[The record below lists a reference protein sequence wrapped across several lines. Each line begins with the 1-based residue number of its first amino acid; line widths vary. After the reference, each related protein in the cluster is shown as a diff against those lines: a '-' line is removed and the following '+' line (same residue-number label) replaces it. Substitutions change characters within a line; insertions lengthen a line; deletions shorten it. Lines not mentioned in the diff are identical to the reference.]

1 MPRELPVRRLV
12 RTLAWLSAAILAP
25 WAAQA
30 GEPADHA
37 SHDAFWKFTGGAMI
51 GLATHEGG
59 HLTMDLAL
67 GSDPYLKKVD
77 FEGIPFF
84 AITYRRDVSPRER
97 YVIASAGFWVQ
108 HGISEWLLTRSPD
121 LRARRAPMAKGFL
134 AFHLGTSA
142 AYALAAFARA
152 GPGERDTLGMAES
165 QRLDERWVGAA
176 LLAPAALDAYRYYHP
191 RSRWAPWASRAFKL
205 GFVLLA
211 AR

>member
-1 MPRELPVRRLV
+1 MGDRVCLLV
-12 RTLAWLSAAILAP
+12 SMMASLGAAVLAP
-25 WAAQA
+25 CLAATEEQV
-30 GEPADHA
+30 D
-37 SHDAFWKFTGGAMI
+37 DAPHGILQFMGGAAV

-59 HLTMDLAL
+59 HLAMDLAL

-84 AITYRRDVSPRER
+84 AITYHRDVSRRER

-108 HGISEWLLTRSPD
+108 HGLSEWTLTRSPD
-121 LRARRAPMAKGFL
+121 LRARRAPAAKGFL
-134 AFHLGTSA
+134 AFHVGTSV
-142 AYALAAFARA
+142 AYAVAALGHA
-152 GPGERDTLGMAES
+152 GPAERDTRGMAEA
-165 QRLDERWVGAA
+165 QRVDERWVGAA

-211 AR
+211 VR